1 MGDRCSRR
9 KQKPVKTVVKKFS
22 TKGKKGKQLSNGSKK
37 KLCRA
42 ELGLG

>member
-9 KQKPVKTVVKKFS
+9 KQKRVKNSSRKILNKRK
-22 TKGKKGKQLSNGSKK
+22 KGKKISNGSKK
-37 KLCRA
+37 KFCRA